1 MEHWPCFIIINLLSG
16 YYWLSLRCSRVQC
29 DACVP
34 CPLASPILRH
44 IRHRDMCHMC
54 QHWLSAPGASAD
66 LVTRS
71 QETFRQTE
79 NVKWGSELSWA
90 KPGAWIWRELGPCY
104 IFPLSG
110 CHPPLSASMG
120 GWKVSTQFLAS
131 LPLLPGHTQKWPGF
145 YPAINSYLEAI
156 ELIIRT
162 IVYWFYITRT
172 LYE

>member
-16 YYWLSLRCSRVQC
+16 YYWLTLREQQSAMWRL
-29 DACVP
+29 
-34 CPLASPILRH
+34 CPVSPGLSYIETHKTPRHVSHVSALTVSPRRLR
-44 IRHRDMCHMC
+44 
-54 QHWLSAPGASAD
+54 WPGHP
-66 LVTRS
+66 S

-90 KPGAWIWRELGPCY
+90 KPGAWIWRELVPCY

-110 CHPPLSASMG
+110 CHPLSLCING

-145 YPAINSYLEAI
+145 YPAINSYLVAI